1 MTDLGQ
7 KGWQDTLTHA
17 QSLNLFYTCIEH
29 E

>member
-7 KGWQDTLTHA
+7 KASQDTLTHA

>member
-17 QSLNLFYTCIEH
+17 QSLNLFYTCVEH